1 MQADSIGKTPI
12 FRVQGLSF
20 LMRGAGGQLVSY
32 IPAFLSVSQLNLT
45 LDVLKERACKSWQA
59 EGVADRRR
67 MAKNL
72 DVIAV
77 FLGGETWSEWS
88 HRVVLPATLLAFFW
102 CGTLDVTSAGQ

>member
-20 LMRGAGGQLVSY
+20 LMRGGGQLVSY
-32 IPAFLSVSQLNLT
+32 IPAFLSVSQLNLA
-45 LDVLKERACKSWQA
+45 LHVLKERACNSWQA

-77 FLGGETWSEWS
+77 YLGGETWSE
-88 HRVVLPATLLAFFW
+88 
-102 CGTLDVTSAGQ
+102 